1 MWFNGNINVNTQ
13 EISLKG
19 GIMIKVKLK
28 KGERLSSMNNHCGL
42 SYKDW
47 IALEQGKTVELED
60 INRFIKDKVETVTVG
75 ANKKQPKQKEEK

>member
-1 MWFNGNINVNTQ
+1 
-13 EISLKG
+13 
-19 GIMIKVKLK
+19 MIKVKLK